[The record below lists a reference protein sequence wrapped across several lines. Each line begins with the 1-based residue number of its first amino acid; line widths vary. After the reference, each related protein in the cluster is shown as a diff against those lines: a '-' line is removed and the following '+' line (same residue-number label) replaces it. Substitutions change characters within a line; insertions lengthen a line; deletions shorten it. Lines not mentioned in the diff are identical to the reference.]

1 VFDWR
6 GYVTA
11 HSQVFV
17 ADARLRR
24 QGVTETLHAPSDKGL
39 IAMGG
44 GQITVKDRK
53 AMERTAGETYGVP
66 EAEYRR
72 LIG

>member
-1 VFDWR
+1 
-6 GYVTA
+6 
-11 HSQVFV
+11 
-17 ADARLRR
+17 
-24 QGVTETLHAPSDKGL
+24 VTETLHAPSDKGL